1 MKVQQLSIPDVM
13 LITPKVYGD
22 ARGYFYESFNAKLFC
37 ELTSR
42 DVTFV
47 QDNHSSSVLGTLRG
61 LHYQIAPH
69 GQGKLVRVVEGAVFD
84 VVVDLRRSSPSFG
97 QWTSAILSAE
107 NQQQLWIPQGF
118 AHGFLTLTD
127 TAQFLYKTTDYYAP
141 QAERCIAWNDPQIG
155 INWPKLSVAP
165 VLSAKDQMGVT
176 LSAAECFD

>member
-1 MKVQQLSIPDVM
+1 MIVQRLSIPEVI

-22 ARGYFYESFNAKLFC
+22 ARGYFYESFNAKRFY
-37 ELTSR
+37 ELTAS
-42 DVTFV
+42 DVPFV

-155 INWPKLSVAP
+155 IDWPSLSVAP
-165 VLSAKDQMGVT
+165 VLSAKDQTGMT
-176 LSAAECFD
+176 LSAAECFK

>member
-1 MKVQQLSIPDVM
+1 MKVERLSIPDVM

-22 ARGYFYESFNAKLFC
+22 ARGYFYESFNSKLFC
-37 ELTSR
+37 ELTAS

-47 QDNHSSSVLGTLRG
+47 QDNHSSSVMGTLRG

-97 QWTSAILSAE
+97 QWTSAVLSAE

-127 TAQFLYKTTDYYAP
+127 KAQFLYKTTDYYVP

-155 INWPKLSVAP
+155 IDWPKLGVTP
-165 VLSAKDQMGVT
+165 VLSAKDQMGAT
-176 LSAAECFD
+176 FLAADCFD